1 MSQIDARSGA
11 VNAFYSWRVENPS
24 EALHDVM
31 VKADAGNGL
40 TSVHIPWSDHAERNA
55 DNVTIA
61 GNETTIASPLYGA
74 VVGVNNGPNEFTLS
88 YDTDTH
94 TDVVSSADVLYTG
107 HLLSVLAAAFVVLV
121 RNYI

>member
-1 MSQIDARSGA
+1 LQVRARSGA

-31 VKADAGNGL
+31 VKADAEDGL
-40 TSVHIPWSDHAERNA
+40 TSVHIPWSDQAQRNA

-74 VVGVNNGPNEFTLS
+74 VVGVDNGPNEFTLS
-88 YDTDTH
+88 YDSDTNV
-94 TDVVSSADVLYTG
+94 DNVDSSARVLYTG
-107 HLLSVLAAAFVVLV
+107 HLFSVLAAPIVLI
-121 RNYI
+121 RNYLP

>member
-1 MSQIDARSGA
+1 MLQVQARSGA

-40 TSVHIPWSDHAERNA
+40 TSVHIPWSDQAERNA

-88 YDTDTH
+88 YDTN
-94 TDVVSSADVLYTG
+94 TDVDSSADVLYTG
-107 HLLSVLAAAFVVLV
+107 HLLSVLAAFVVLV
-121 RNYI
+121 RNYF